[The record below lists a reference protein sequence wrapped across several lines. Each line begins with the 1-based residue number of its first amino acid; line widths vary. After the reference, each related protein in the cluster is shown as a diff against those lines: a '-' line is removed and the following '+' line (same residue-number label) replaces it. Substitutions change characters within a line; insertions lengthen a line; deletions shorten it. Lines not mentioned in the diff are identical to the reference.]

1 MPFAG
6 LSPAELFRHEAT
18 NLSENHQPDDLG
30 VLVLGGRD
38 LIEALVQ
45 LDLHLVEGGLV
56 HGRLHGLECNQ
67 Q

>member
-1 MPFAG
+1 MSFAG
-6 LSPAELFRHEAT
+6 LFSAELFHHKAM

-30 VLVLGGRD
+30 VLVLGSRD

-45 LDLHLVEGGLV
+45 LDLHLVEGGLI
-56 HGRLHGLECNQ
+56 HGRLHGLKCKQ